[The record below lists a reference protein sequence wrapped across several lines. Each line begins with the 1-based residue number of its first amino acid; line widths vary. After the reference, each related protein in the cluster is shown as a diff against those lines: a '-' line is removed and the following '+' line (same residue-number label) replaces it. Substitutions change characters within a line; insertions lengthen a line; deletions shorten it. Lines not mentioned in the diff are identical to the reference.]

1 MVSCASNQVDSWM
14 VHLDGATALLKRLPF
29 NRTLTAFRPRRQL
42 QYYYVSILKYFI
54 AEENAIPDL
63 YDWSPDI
70 ISAFGPD
77 AQPAIHLVDIMIR
90 FMKLHSSIR
99 EDPNPD
105 PETIV
110 HSALAFETELDQWAK
125 CLPEKWKFELN
136 ESNDTQN
143 TFNGKYMVY
152 DDAWASRDLNHYF
165 WTRLMVNEMILSHI
179 SMFKT
184 TIIKDLKQ
192 RQLALDTI
200 SQMATNICAGAASQM
215 GAFGCGLPAED
226 MTRVPPLNGIFM
238 LMFPLAVAGGAA
250 GAPDEVHEWVLQRF
264 QKIGST
270 MGIRRAL
277 ELIPRLKQS
286 RRASLQRISKS

>member
-14 VHLDGATALLKRLPF
+14 VHLDGATALLKQNTF
-29 NRTLTAFRPRRQL
+29 NRTLTASRPRRQL

-54 AEENAIPDL
+54 AEGNALPDL
-63 YDWSPDI
+63 PDWSPDI
-70 ISAFGPD
+70 ISTYGPD
-77 AQPAIHLVDIMIR
+77 VQPAIRLVDIMIR

-99 EDPNPD
+99 ADPDPD
-105 PETIV
+105 PETTV
-110 HSALAFETELDQWAK
+110 RSALAFETELDQWAK
-125 CLPEKWKFELN
+125 SLPEKWKFELN
-136 ESNDTQN
+136 ESSDTQN

-152 DDAWASRDLNHYF
+152 EDVWASRDLNHYF
-165 WTRLMVNEMILSHI
+165 WARLMVNETILSHI

-184 TIIKDLKQ
+184 TTVKDLEQ
-192 RQLALDTI
+192 RQSALDTI

-215 GAFGCGLPAED
+215 GAFGCGLPALD
-226 MTRVPPLNGIFM
+226 PTRVPPLNGIFM

-250 GAPDEVHEWVLQRF
+250 GVPYEVYEWVVQRL

-286 RRASLQRISKS
+286 REANLQRILKS